1 MDARAVESLLKGLM
15 RGEFSSL
22 SVSFNEHAGYRYTA
36 DRAVEDG
43 DYDRV
48 QWVSEEERAK
58 AIEMNSVWMVQCYPD
73 TPISSYTIGASTLVA
88 CLEFVSAM
96 QAEDSQSSEGVKT

>member
-15 RGEFSSL
+15 GGEFSSL
-22 SVSFNEHAGYRYTA
+22 SVSFNDHASYYYTA

-58 AIEMNSVWMVQCYPD
+58 AIELNSIWLVQWYPD
-73 TPISSYTIGASTLVA
+73 TPVGSCTIGASTLIA
-88 CLEFVSAM
+88 CLEFLSAM
-96 QAEDSQSSEGVKT
+96 RAEDSQSV